1 MSFSEF
7 KNKAG
12 QFQKNI
18 TLINIIKLYEEI
30 AEANTYIKTFTFGDI
45 FEIDLNDTAYA
56 LSHLSIENANYTQHE
71 LSYSFK
77 LYIMDLVSKDESNEE
92 DVLSDTLQVIGD
104 FISQFKHSTLYGDM
118 ENDYRFSENVNC
130 TPFTERFDNEVSGWV
145 ADINITVSFN
155 ASACTGDTI

>member
-1 MSFSEF
+1 
-7 KNKAG
+7 
-12 QFQKNI
+12 
-18 TLINIIKLYEEI
+18 
-30 AEANTYIKTFTFGDI
+30 
-45 FEIDLNDTAYA
+45 
-56 LSHLSIENANYTQHE
+56 
-71 LSYSFK
+71 
-77 LYIMDLVSKDESNEE
+77 MDLVSKDESNEE